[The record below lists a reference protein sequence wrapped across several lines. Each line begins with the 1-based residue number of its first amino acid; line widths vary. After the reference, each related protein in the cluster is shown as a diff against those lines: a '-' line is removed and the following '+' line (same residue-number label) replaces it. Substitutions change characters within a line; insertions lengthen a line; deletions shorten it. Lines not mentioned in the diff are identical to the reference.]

1 MNTRRLAAL
10 CALVSLILLPG
21 GCPQNGTNEPSALSG
36 TWTGELDCTSTQSI
50 DGGEGV
56 PFETTRDVAL
66 TFDDDGRPTGLPVLG
81 FSNAPTQTTGINE
94 VGETETLTSQSGT
107 LTITRVLTVRSAT
120 YTANTARVIID
131 IDYEATGGALTQT
144 GTGVLTVFAE
154 IANGALDVT
163 LDVDYDITQ
172 SADTLSFDTTET
184 LACDGALN

>member
-1 MNTRRLAAL
+1 MTRRLAAL
-10 CALVSLILLPG
+10 CALLSLITLPG
-21 GCPQNGTNEPSALSG
+21 GCPQGGTNEPSALAG
-36 TWTGELDCTSTQSI
+36 TWTGELACTSTQSI

-107 LTITRVLTVRSAT
+107 LAITRVLTVRSAT
-120 YTANTARVIID
+120 YTATTARVIID
-131 IDYEATGGALTQT
+131 IDYEASGGALTQT

-154 IANGALDVT
+154 IADGVLDVT

-172 SADTLSFDTTET
+172 AADTLSFDTTET
-184 LACDGALN
+184 LACEGALN